1 VSIGAETI
9 GSLIMP
15 ADRAA
20 LYTMKPTLGLV
31 SQTGM
36 IPVSPLCD
44 SAGPM
49 TKSTRDLADLLDIMV
64 DGSKTNIPD
73 GGYASA
79 VTGKW
84 DTIKIGVVKPE
95 SWLHGEQTIKPVRS
109 ATEQLV
115 RMLFKTPLILL
126 DSP

>member
-1 VSIGAETI
+1 
-9 GSLIMP
+9 MP

-20 LYTMKPTLGLV
+20 LYTIKPTLGLV
-31 SQTGM
+31 SQASL

-49 TKSTRDLADLLDIMV
+49 TKNTRDLADLLDILV
-64 DGSKTNIPD
+64 DPTKTKVPN

-84 DTIKIGVVKPE
+84 DSIRIGVLSPE
-95 SWLHGEQTIKPVRS
+95 KWLHGEQVIKPVRS

-115 RMLFKTPLILL
+115 ICNSPRAFLITSRLTN
-126 DSP
+126 DPR

>member
-1 VSIGAETI
+1 
-9 GSLIMP
+9 MP

-20 LYTMKPTLGLV
+20 LYTIKPTLGLI
-31 SQTGM
+31 SQAGL
-36 IPVSPLCD
+36 IPISPLCD

-49 TKSTRDLADLLDIMV
+49 TKSTRDLADLLDILV
-64 DGSKTNIPD
+64 DPSKTKVPD

-84 DTIKIGVVKPE
+84 GSISIGIVNPE
-95 SWLHGEQTIKPVRS
+95 DWLHGEQTVKPVRS

-115 RMLFKTPLILL
+115 SSNFF
-126 DSP
+126 